1 MSTQLLAPPIDI
13 ARATRIVQKGLPWNE
28 AEFLAHEL
36 GLTLGELADLVG
48 ISLPTFFRRRK
59 QKRFHADESDHL
71 MRFARLWS
79 RAIDVFENDKGAR
92 DWLKQP
98 ALGLGGRRRPRPAP
112 TRLMSCCSGS
122 TTVCREGLAD

>member
-36 GLTLGELADLVG
+36 GLTLAELADLAG

-98 ALGLGGRRRPRPAP
+98 ALGLGGRIPLEAAKTETGAHEVDVLLQRIDYGVP
-112 TRLMSCCSGS
+112 
-122 TTVCREGLAD
+122 